1 MIAEKSYFTVFLLF
15 QKVLCLDVYR
25 DGSFQRRSRVF
36 VAVGGHD
43 SIWKMLP
50 SVVKWR
56 SNLST
61 HCLFYSYL
69 TSSVHFICLTMNDI
83 PVIQFLFA

>member
-1 MIAEKSYFTVFLLF
+1 
-15 QKVLCLDVYR
+15 
-25 DGSFQRRSRVF
+25 

-43 SIWKMLP
+43 SIWKILP
-50 SVVKWR
+50 SVVRWR

-69 TSSVHFICLTMNDI
+69 TSVHFICLTVNDI
-83 PVIQFLFA
+83 PVIQFLFV